1 MKQQPSK
8 KDILG
13 WTKLLEVAAR
23 TERRLPK
30 AIKKQKL
37 TSWVDYKTNPHEN
50 YGYEKATYRLPP
62 PPPEDIDIFE
72 KVLVW
77 FTYLDKDE
85 RQILWARAYR
95 LKWIGIAKRFGCNR
109 NTART
114 RWLKALFHLIEIVEK
129 NRGQY

>member
-1 MKQQPSK
+1 MKPTPSK

-13 WTKLLEVAAR
+13 WTELLEVAAR
-23 TERRLPK
+23 TERRLPR
-30 AIKKQKL
+30 AIKKQRL
-37 TSWVDYKTNPHEN
+37 TSWVDYKTNPNES

-62 PPPEDIDIFE
+62 PPAEDIDIFE

-77 FTYLDKDE
+77 FAFLEKEE

-95 LKWIGIAKRFGCNR
+95 IKWVRIAKRFGCNR

-114 RWLKALFHLIEIVEK
+114 RWLKALMRLMELVNKKRE
-129 NRGQY
+129 